1 MSDLWARATAAVED
15 QIYGEITNWQEK
27 VKVNEWLGAGILR
40 ITRELRKL
48 IFSFFLSCYSNQ
60 ELSLMLVPNLLGV
73 VSYKNHVAAVR
84 SLQEHLVRAPVLARW
99 NSTEASMQ

>member
-1 MSDLWARATAAVED
+1 MSSREDYTRTAKTD
-15 QIYGEITNWQEK
+15 IQ
-27 VKVNEWLGAGILR
+27 
-40 ITRELRKL
+40 
-48 IFSFFLSCYSNQ
+48 FFFSCYSNQ